1 MSEIN
6 LKSLLKAVPDYP
18 QKDQLINVVANLQHK
33 SIGFE
38 KKYKKANNDKLIV
51 SHLLSKVN
59 EELEHALQNEK
70 RFVASVSH
78 ELRTPLTAILGYSE
92 LLGDTTLNNKQTKY
106 LEHIV
111 QSSHHLL
118 SLISDLLDVAKLED
132 SRIELSMRE
141 CDLDEILYECIT
153 LVQSRIAPDVELITD
168 IPPLDYSIIADD
180 KRLKQIF
187 INLLTNAAKFT
198 KKGFIKFY
206 IKDIE
211 EKDNNILRITVNV
224 DDTGSGISKE
234 VLSNLFNPFQSTDKT
249 QGTGLGLY
257 ISQQLAYLMNG
268 EITVKSKE
276 GVGSSFSVAFEVNIS
291 TKKEIGK
298 ELKNANIIMLTE
310 KNELA
315 QNLSRDLSNVG
326 ANFQLHEINGEDLT
340 SPIAQM
346 IIGCKFQDIVIIDH
360 NVFGRH
366 TNDIAGTLKSIK
378 PGIRLVALSDENV
391 DISFSEF
398 NLVLNY
404 PINSNRVIRSLEN
417 IFSQEFFEQTEEI
430 DYSDLDVLV
439 VEDVDVNREYEKEML
454 DNFFSISCDTAV
466 NGKEAV
472 EMAKD
477 KKYDIILMDIRMPV
491 MDGLEA
497 TKRIR
502 EFDQETPIIC
512 MSANVYKEDKLEA
525 EEAGMD
531 DFIEKPLEKQDI
543 EEKLNKY
550 IKKHRNKESAHVNRS
565 VVNEQQGSDF
575 KEDID
580 LKQKVYEHLKNTFD
594 ENIAQRLFDKGL
606 QSIKQYMQNIE
617 QSFEDKDTES
627 LSDNFHA
634 LKGVLVNLGLKGL
647 SNTAGKLEEI
657 SQEGNIIEV
666 DKLKTELFNHL
677 NRLFDNSNEE
687 NES

>member
-1 MSEIN
+1 MSEMN
-6 LKSLLKAVPDYP
+6 LKSLLKAIPDYP
-18 QKDQLINVVANLQHK
+18 KKDQLINAIAKLQRK
-33 SIGFE
+33 SIELE

-141 CDLDEILYECIT
+141 CDLDEILYECVT
-153 LVQSRIAPDVELITD
+153 LVQSRVAPDVELITD

-211 EKDNNILRITVNV
+211 EKDNNTLRITVNV
-224 DDTGSGISKE
+224 DDTGSGIPKE
-234 VLSNLFNPFQSTDKT
+234 ILPTLFNPFQSTDKT

-276 GVGSSFSVAFEVNIS
+276 GVGSSFSVTFEVNIS
-291 TKKEIGK
+291 TKREIGK
-298 ELKNANIIMLTE
+298 ELRNANIIMFTE
-310 KNELA
+310 RNELA
-315 QNLSRDLSNVG
+315 QSLSRDLTNVG
-326 ANFQLHEINGEDLT
+326 ANFQLHEVNSEDLT

-346 IIGCKFQDIVIIDH
+346 IIGCKFQDIVIMDH

-378 PGIRLVALSDENV
+378 PEIRLVALSNENV

-404 PINSNRVIRSLEN
+404 PISSHRVIKNLEN
-417 IFSQEFFEQTEEI
+417 IYSQEFFEQTEEI

-472 EMAKD
+472 EMARA

-497 TKRIR
+497 TRRIR

-550 IKKHRNKESAHVNRS
+550 IKKHRKKSAHVDRNI
-565 VVNEQQGSDF
+565 VNEQKGSDF
-575 KEDID
+575 SEDID

-606 QSIKQYMQNIE
+606 ESIRQYMQNID

-634 LKGVLVNLGLKGL
+634 LKGVLANLGLKDL
-647 SNTAGKLEEI
+647 STTASKLEEI
-657 SQEGNIIEV
+657 SQEGNLIEV

-677 NRLFDNSNEE
+677 NRLFE
-687 NES
+687 NDKKEGKS